1 VVSRDQH
8 KSTTQSIT
16 MAKKNRSKQ
25 NLKPTVAA
33 GGSGKSRS
41 VNNGGGGNKV
51 SKPDDKDFDDFLE
64 YVFLAPSTD
73 VVLAEAIT
81 WSDILEG

>member
-1 VVSRDQH
+1 
-8 KSTTQSIT
+8 

-33 GGSGKSRS
+33 GGAGKSSS
-41 VNNGGGGNKV
+41 VNNGGGGNRV
-51 SKPDDKDFDDFLE
+51 SKPEDKDYNEFLE